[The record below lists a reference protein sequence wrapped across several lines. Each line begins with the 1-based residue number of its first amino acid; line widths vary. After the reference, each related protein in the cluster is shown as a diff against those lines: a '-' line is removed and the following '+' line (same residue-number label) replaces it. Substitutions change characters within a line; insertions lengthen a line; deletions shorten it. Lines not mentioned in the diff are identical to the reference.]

1 MSQVIKVEK
10 RTPFGFRGEWATL
23 YKLYTYDD
31 VETVNETSVI
41 KYQNHNYLKIPTK
54 LQLKTLTNT
63 PRMRSVEQEVAN
75 LADILTQAKVI
86 TTDAYFDVGKK
97 AYKSVVDAGD
107 IILFG
112 GEWWQVKEID
122 IDVKYTPARQEQYIC
137 TIINIDE
144 EVIVW

>member
-10 RTPFGFRGEWATL
+10 RMPFGFRGEWATL
-23 YKLYTYDD
+23 YKLYTFDD
-31 VETVNETSVI
+31 VETVGQTSVI

-63 PRMRSVEQEVAN
+63 PRMRSVEQEVTN

-97 AYKSVVDAGD
+97 MYKSVVDTGD
-107 IILFG
+107 IILFR